1 MNKKLLRK
9 GGLLPQWR
17 DCRAAS
23 RQVAV
28 AWGFDEGRTQLNIK

>member
-1 MNKKLLRK
+1 MNKNLLRK
-9 GGLLPQWR
+9 GG
-17 DCRAAS
+17 CCHSGGIVRAAS